1 MSLGHAFKAKRMT
14 VTMILVA
21 SSLWPAAASTQNVWT
36 SHGPYGGTIIALAI
50 DPQTSTTLYAGTLV
64 GGVYK
69 SVDGGESWQAINAGL
84 VDVGIRRGS
93 PTSPTAPYVPTDQDL
108 ARLHVTALAIDHL
121 HLTTVYACSRT

>member
-36 SHGPYGGTIIALAI
+36 SHGPYGGTITALAI

-64 GGVYK
+64 CGVYK
-69 SVDGGESWQAINAGL
+69 RADGGESWQAINNWL
-84 VDVGIRRGS
+84 VDVCIRRSTPSS
-93 PTSPTAPYVPTDQDL
+93 PDVPTAQEP
-108 ARLHVTALAIDHL
+108 ARRPVTALAL
-121 HLTTVYACSRT
+121 